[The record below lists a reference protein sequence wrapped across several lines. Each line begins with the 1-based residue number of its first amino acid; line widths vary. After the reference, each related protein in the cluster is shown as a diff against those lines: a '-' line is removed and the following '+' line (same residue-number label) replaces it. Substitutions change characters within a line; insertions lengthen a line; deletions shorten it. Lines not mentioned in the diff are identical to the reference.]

1 MILNLVAAGFAILPI
16 FSVPSEIE
24 KAINPLYKRY
34 NRKQF
39 CSQAPKIAYRQ
50 AKTATAY
57 SAYIAV
63 SYSYIKNL
71 LSF

>member
-34 NRKQF
+34 NNDKYCKSDTEKFRKLNPEGQTK
-39 CSQAPKIAYRQ
+39 SEKVPHI
-50 AKTATAY
+50 
-57 SAYIAV
+57 SLI
-63 SYSYIKNL
+63 
-71 LSF
+71 